1 MVRFLVAR
9 REATEDQDVLVRD
22 LIEAAALQAYPV
34 CVLFDPQVEGLPVLA
49 PLNIVL
55 LDQVGTLAAVEASHH
70 VKSLVV
76 ERDRRVEVSS
86 CVQTGDLGPSVATDV
101 IHFALVHGLARQ
113 RGANSV
119 DPRPGAASEDRSQ
132 SVSPSLED
140 HVSPLLQPL
149 VDELIAGLRGL
160 ARLTTSG
167 QEDSTLFILHG
178 HEVGRYLYVHDVGA
192 IRMRA
197 EVVHEQVVRIVDKE
211 VKSVNHLAV
220 VANQGHLYRLFHN
233 LGYGLLGSLL
243 LLKQLD
249 LHLLF

>member
-1 MVRFLVAR
+1 M
-9 REATEDQDVLVRD
+9 
-22 LIEAAALQAYPV
+22 
-34 CVLFDPQVEGLPVLA
+34 
-49 PLNIVL
+49 
-55 LDQVGTLAAVEASHH
+55 
-70 VKSLVV
+70 
-76 ERDRRVEVSS
+76 
-86 CVQTGDLGPSVATDV
+86 
-101 IHFALVHGLARQ
+101 
-113 RGANSV
+113 
-119 DPRPGAASEDRSQ
+119 
-132 SVSPSLED
+132 SPSLKD

-149 VDELIAGLRGL
+149 VDELIARLCSLTGLT
-160 ARLTTSG
+160 ATS
-167 QEDSTLFILHG
+167 QEDSAFFVLHG

-233 LGYGLLGSLL
+233 LGYSLLGSLL